1 MKGLNALIL
10 LLFIGLLLSAC
21 SNATQVPALPPVT
34 VKSQSFFVNNQ
45 EFKFI
50 GANAIYFG
58 FYKQYGYSIPE
69 AIHSAKES
77 GIKVLRIYLWLG
89 SGPWGGRP
97 MEEYDRVLD
106 IAAQEG
112 MYIIAVLSDCTP
124 GDWGKTKEAYYNVVP
139 QCNLVQ
145 PSGIKIYEDRVAE
158 LINRRNTV
166 NGKIYREDTTIL
178 AWDLA
183 NEPPLYDFTADEF
196 HQWLSQVARYVKKL
210 DPQHLITI
218 GLSNQPKE
226 YDGAGPLY
234 DAWNVPELD
243 FFSFHIYVS
252 QRVRSDQICQSV
264 EHLSLISKR
273 TQILAS
279 YGKPVVLEEYGFGSL
294 REIGGKE
301 TQDQRPDTMKCWLK
315 VYKDQ
320 MDAAYSNGASGTMFW
335 GWGVPET
342 VNVPL
347 WWKNEEHDSSET
359 QFVDFLRTYQF
370 PETSFDKKP

>member
-1 MKGLNALIL
+1 MRKLDAFLPL
-10 LLFIGLLLSAC
+10 LLFAFLLSAC
-21 SNATQVPALPPVT
+21 SNATPLPSVPPVT
-34 VKSQSFFVNNQ
+34 VKARSLVVDHQ

-50 GANAIYFG
+50 GANAIYYG
-58 FYKQYGYSIPE
+58 FYKQYGYSIPQ

-89 SGPWGGRP
+89 DAPWGARP

-124 GDWGKTKEAYYNVVP
+124 GDWGKTKEAYYRAVP
-139 QCNLVQ
+139 QCDLVKS
-145 PSGIKIYEDRVAE
+145 SGIKFYKDRAKE
-158 LINRRNTV
+158 LINRRNTI
-166 NGKIYREDTTIL
+166 NGKLYRDDTTIL

-196 HQWLSQVARYVKKL
+196 HQWLSQIAQYVKQL

-218 GLSNQPKE
+218 GISNQSKE
-226 YDGAGPLY
+226 YDEPGPLY

-252 QRVRSDQICQSV
+252 QRVRSDQICQSD
-264 EHLSLISKR
+264 EYLSLISNR
-273 TQILAS
+273 TRILAS

-294 REIGGKE
+294 REIGGKQ
-301 TQDQRPDTMKCWLK
+301 TQEKQPDTMKCWLK

-320 MDAAYSNGASGTMFW
+320 MDAAYSNGAAGTMFW

-359 QFVDFLRTYQF
+359 EFVDLLHTYQI
-370 PETSFDKKP
+370 PK